1 VYRFSSLMFEGSFP
15 KWGKK
20 TSPLCFLRGEAD
32 KTPRFHPAYG
42 SKAVARDRCNGRA
55 RPGPPGRLGSGTAG
69 AVRRNLPPKRS
80 PLCAP
85 PSGFVSVH
93 ANFLSVTIAPARAA
107 CQGGIAGKAVL
118 FAEAVSS
125 AGGAGAVETTKNIR
139 LKLCN
144 QPNLF
149 PPGQPSLDFPRR

>member
-1 VYRFSSLMFEGSFP
+1 MRQSGAGLSVRPGQKNFTPESSGVKSMINSTVP
-15 KWGKK
+15 
-20 TSPLCFLRGEAD
+20 PCLR
-32 KTPRFHPAYG
+32 PRR
-42 SKAVARDRCNGRA
+42 AVARDRCNGRA

-149 PPGQPSLDFPRR
+149 PLGQPSLDFPRR